1 MPKVKL
7 KVSYSLRQSLG
18 DETTDTEEILVSALE
33 GESVLTL
40 LRRLAAENGLFW
52 KSLFDEEH
60 QAIHPG
66 VLLILNNRII
76 NPYDRSEATLKE
88 GDELTLLPMMDGG

>member
-18 DETTDTEEILVSALE
+18 DETADTEEILVSALE